1 MSCYSFQFLH
11 KKVEGVITQKVSNTD
26 LDYLHV
32 IYLQDGMLDG
42 IDKGNQIFYT
52 PN

>member
-1 MSCYSFQFLH
+1 MLFIQFLH
-11 KKVEGVITQKVSNTD
+11 KEVEGVIIQKVPNED

-32 IYLQDGMLDG
+32 IYFQDGMLAG